1 MNARALFLIVAAFVL
16 GAVAA
21 GSIGVRVIREVRTD
35 EEATSLPTTSTT
47 VQPPSPTTY
56 QVDANETL
64 IASTALVPTVLEI
77 TATEVA
83 IGYDLTTL
91 APYGELEPIE
101 FFSGFGQTTVIEF
114 ADIDHVY
121 PRAWV
126 LETTK
131 GTFPGGPANPT
142 VRVARFDVDEEI
154 AAEDIL
160 GARVTDARVPFPIRL
175 PFTLSETEPRATITP
190 GVTVELLNVS
200 DQGSS
205 FIVQVAIATEDPDT
219 EFFFVRGDGPGWRSA
234 FFEAEGRPRVNL
246 TWVGGDLPTDIPLL
260 AEGTV
265 LSGLDGDHVVSLDGV
280 R

>member
-1 MNARALFLIVAAFVL
+1 MNARSLFLIVAAFVL

-47 VQPPSPTTY
+47 IQPPSPATF

-64 IASTALVPTVLEI
+64 IASTALVPTALEI

-83 IGYDLTTL
+83 IAYDLTTM
-91 APYGELEPIE
+91 APYGGLEPIE
-101 FFSGFGQTTVIEF
+101 FFAGFGQTTVIEF
-114 ADIDHVY
+114 ADLDHVY

-131 GTFPGGPANPT
+131 GTFPGGPANIGT
-142 VRVARFDVDEEI
+142 RVARFPIDEAI
-154 AAEDIL
+154 AADDVI
-160 GARVTDARVPFPIRL
+160 GARITDARVPFPL
-175 PFTLSETEPRATITP
+175 LVPFTLSEAEPRAAITP

-205 FIVQVAIATEDPDT
+205 FIVQVAITAEDHDA

-246 TWVGGDLPTDIPLL
+246 TWVGGDLPVDIPLL

-265 LSGLDGDHVVSLDGV
+265 FSGLDGDHVVSLDGI

>member
-1 MNARALFLIVAAFVL
+1 VTARTLFLIVAAFVL

-21 GSIGVRVIREVRTD
+21 GSIGVRVIREVRTAED
-35 EEATSLPTTSTT
+35 ATSLPTTSTT
-47 VQPPSPTTY
+47 VEPPPQVTY
-56 QVDANETL
+56 QIDPHETL
-64 IASTALVPTVLEI
+64 IASTALVPTALEI

-91 APYGELEPIE
+91 APYGDLEPIE
-101 FFSGFGQTTVIEF
+101 FFSGFGQTTVVEF

-121 PRAWV
+121 PRTWV

-131 GTFPGGPANPT
+131 GTFPGGPANPS
-142 VRVARFDVDEEI
+142 VRVARFAVDEEI
-154 AAEDIL
+154 TAEDVL
-160 GARVTDARVPFPIRL
+160 GARITEARAPFPLRVPFN
-175 PFTLSETEPRATITP
+175 LSEAEPRATITP

-205 FIVQVAIATEDPDT
+205 FIVQVAILTEDPDV
-219 EFFFVRGDGPGWRSA
+219 ESFFVRGDGPGWRSA

-260 AEGTV
+260 ADGTV
-265 LSGLDGDHVVSLDGV
+265 LRSLDGDHVVSLDGL